1 MTVSDKTLEE
11 IIHWK
16 CEKEGDVLDW
26 LRFCAYQWNIFY
38 GSTHEYVEDGEWIME
53 FITGGWSENEAILSA
68 MRSNELLWMEC
79 WHSSYRGGRYKFS
92 VERYRSKS

>member
-1 MTVSDKTLEE
+1 MTISDETLEK
-11 IIHWK
+11 IASWPWVL
-16 CEKEGDVLDW
+16 EKDW
-26 LRFCAYQWNIFY
+26 LRFCAIQWNTFY
-38 GSTHEYVEDGEWIME
+38 GSTTKEYVENGERIVE

-92 VERYRSKS
+92 VERRSK